1 MVYLLVA
8 FVILVGQLVL
18 YTLGLNL
25 CQIVYLASVFFF
37 FVVVVIFVSMRY
49 PIPIKG
55 FWNMGLFQINVLIS
69 NN

>member
-1 MVYLLVA
+1 MPNCI
-8 FVILVGQLVL
+8 F
-18 YTLGLNL
+18 
-25 CQIVYLASVFFF
+25 SERFFFFF
-37 FVVVVIFVSMRY
+37 FVFVIFVSMRY